1 MKKGQLICKIK
12 EKQHSNGLN
21 IPINLGNSPN
31 LQGTAINSVPLIL
44 TWQGEK
50 FHMIDVMLFLC
61 LKGLPIF

>member
-1 MKKGQLICKIK
+1 MKNKRKTILKWPKI
-12 EKQHSNGLN
+12 N
-21 IPINLGNSPN
+21 IPINLGNSLN